1 MFDLEKAI
9 RQWRETLRRNES
21 LEEAFIVE
29 LESHLRDAVDR
40 SCREGGTVEE
50 AFRKAAAEIG
60 RAGDIGAEFY
70 KTYTPRLG
78 GRPPWQPGRS
88 LPALLGNSFK
98 IAFRKA
104 RKYKAYSL
112 INIAGLAI
120 GLACCI
126 LIVAYILT
134 ELSYDG
140 YHQNA
145 PRIFRLGVKAELA
158 GTSITAAVSN
168 TPAAPTLTAEY
179 PEVVSAVRFRPTSPR
194 TVVRYGDRQ
203 DYEGGIFY
211 ADNAV
216 FDVFTFPMIKGD
228 PKTAL
233 KAPGSL
239 VVTESIA
246 VKYFGDEDPLGKTLR
261 LNNQSDLAV
270 TGVIADVPKNSH
282 FTFNMLLSFE
292 TLYAENRKAQERWL
306 GFPNYTYLLLGEGVR
321 REDLEAKLPAF
332 VQAHMAE
339 DLKAVHGSLSYLLQ
353 PLTRIHL
360 HSRLDRDIAAQGG
373 ILHVYIFAAVA
384 LFILLLAC
392 INFVNLSTARAS
404 TQAREIGVRKAC
416 GATRQDLVRQFLAE
430 TLAHGILALV
440 IALGLAELALS
451 YFGSVAGIDL
461 RSGAARLQWLV
472 PGFFGLLVFVGVAA
486 GGYPAFLLSAYRPAA
501 VLRGG
506 APAGASG
513 SRLRDA
519 LAIFQFAVSISLII
533 GTGIIMAQLRFMKTR
548 DPGFHKEGLAVVRV
562 MPQRLRQNLTL
573 IKARLGQVPGVLGV
587 AATSSAP
594 GLDPDIG
601 QFVPEGAP
609 EDQAQTM
616 DILNVNGDFLPTM
629 GIGLVAGRNFS
640 PDPEADDP
648 AAVLINR
655 TAARRFGWD
664 EAVGKTLRTYS
675 NAARRSETRTVIG
688 VVEDFH
694 LASYYRPIAPLCI
707 GHSPAAFGGLI
718 IRIDP
723 RNVRETIATLN
734 AIWKDIDPDRPFDHF
749 FVDDQF
755 DGQYRSE
762 ESLRGIMGSFALV
775 SIVIACLGL
784 FGMTSFALERRTK
797 EIGVRKVLGASAP
810 EIAVMLAKESAKRVL
825 LANVVAWPATYLV
838 MTGWLRRFA
847 YRDGI
852 GIGVFVLATAL
863 ALLVAMATVGW
874 QAIRAANAD
883 PVRSLRY
890 E

>member
-9 RQWRETLRRNES
+9 RGWRETLRRNES

-40 SCREGGTVEE
+40 SCREGTSVEK
-50 AFRKAAAEIG
+50 AFHEAAAEIG
-60 RAGDIGAEFY
+60 QAADIGGEFY

-78 GRPPWQPGRS
+78 GRPPWKPGRS
-88 LPALLGNSFK
+88 LPALLGNSFR
-98 IAFRKA
+98 IVLRKA
-104 RKYKAYSL
+104 RKNKAYSS

-134 ELSYDG
+134 ELSFDG
-140 YHQNA
+140 YHTNA
-145 PRIFRLGVKAELA
+145 TRIVRLGVKAELP

-168 TPAAPTLTAEY
+168 TPAAPALVEEY
-179 PEVVSAVRFRPTSPR
+179 SEVLGAVRFRPTSPR

-211 ADNAV
+211 ADNSI

-246 VKYFGDEDPLGKTLR
+246 AKYFGDEDPLGKTLR
-261 LNNQSDLAV
+261 LNNLEDHAV

-282 FTFNMLLSFE
+282 FTFNILLSFE
-292 TLYAENRKAQERWL
+292 TLYAKNRRAQERWL
-306 GFPNYTYLLLGEGVR
+306 GFPNYTYLLLGEGVQP
-321 REDLEAKLPAF
+321 EALEAKLPAF

-339 DLKAVHGSLSYLLQ
+339 DLKAVHGTLSYFLQ

-360 HSRLDRDIAAQGG
+360 HSRLDHDIAAQGG

-416 GATRQDLVRQFLAE
+416 GASRQDLIRQFLAE
-430 TLAHGILALV
+430 TFAHGIVALA
-440 IALGLAELALS
+440 IALGLSELALS
-451 YFGSVAGIDL
+451 YFSAMAGIDL
-461 RSGAARLQWLV
+461 RIGAAQLQWLV
-472 PGFFGLLVFVGVAA
+472 PSAIGLLVFVGIAS
-486 GGYPAFLLSAYRPAA
+486 GSYPAFLLSAYRPAR
-501 VLRGG
+501 VLKGDST
-506 APAGASG
+506 AGASG

-519 LAIFQFAVSISLII
+519 LAVFQFMVSISLII
-533 GTGIIMAQLRFMKTR
+533 GTGIVIAQLRFMKTR
-548 DPGFHKEGLAVVRV
+548 DPGFRKEDVAIVRI
-562 MPQRLRQNLTL
+562 MPQRLRQNWPF
-573 IKARLGQVPGVLGV
+573 IKARLGQVPGIMGV
-587 AATSSAP
+587 AATSTAP

-601 QFVPEGAP
+601 QFVPEGFP
-609 EDQAQTM
+609 EDRAQTM
-616 DILNVNGDFLPTM
+616 DVMSVNGDFLPTM

-648 AAVLINR
+648 AEVLINR
-655 TAARRFGWD
+655 TAARKFGWD
-664 EAVGKTLRTYS
+664 EAVGKTIREYS
-675 NAARRSETRTVIG
+675 NADRRWETRTVIG

-707 GHSPAAFGGLI
+707 GHSPGSFGGLV

-723 RNVRETIATLN
+723 QSVPETLATLN
-734 AIWKDIDPDRPFDHF
+734 AIWKDIDPDRPFDYF
-749 FVDDQF
+749 FLDAQF

-762 ESLRGIMGSFALV
+762 EKLRGIMGSFALV

-784 FGMTSFALERRTK
+784 FGMTSFAVERRTK

-810 EIAVMLAKESAKRVL
+810 AIALMLAKESAKRVL
-825 LANVVAWPATYLV
+825 LANVVAWPVTYFV
-838 MTGWLRRFA
+838 MAGWLRRFA

-852 GIGVFVLATAL
+852 GIGLFVISTAL
-863 ALLVAMATVGW
+863 ALLIAMATVGW
-874 QAIRAANAD
+874 QAVRAATVD

>member
-40 SCREGGTVEE
+40 SCREGASVEQ

-60 RAGDIGAEFY
+60 QAGDIGEEFY
-70 KTYTPRLG
+70 KTYTPRPG
-78 GRPPWQPGRS
+78 GRPPWKPGRS
-88 LPALLGNSFK
+88 LPALLGSSFK
-98 IAFRKA
+98 IVLRKA
-104 RKYKAYSL
+104 RKHKAYSL
-112 INIAGLAI
+112 INIAGLAF

-140 YHQNA
+140 YHENA
-145 PRIFRLGVKAELA
+145 ARIVRLGVKAEFP

-168 TPAAPTLTAEY
+168 TPAAPALVAEY
-179 PEVVSAVRFRPTSPR
+179 PEVVRAVRFRPTSPR
-194 TVVRYGDRQ
+194 TVVRHGDRQ

-211 ADNAV
+211 ADGSI

-233 KAPGSL
+233 EAPGSL
-239 VVTESIA
+239 VISESIA

-261 LNNQSDLAV
+261 LNNQEDLAV

-292 TLYAENRKAQERWL
+292 TLYAQNRRAQERWL
-306 GFPNYTYLLLGEGVR
+306 GFPNYTYLLLDEGVR
-321 REDLEAKLPAF
+321 LENLEAKLPAF
-332 VQAHMAE
+332 VEAHMAE
-339 DLKAVHGSLSYLLQ
+339 DLKAVHGTLRYILQ
-353 PLTRIHL
+353 PLNRIHL

-373 ILHVYIFAAVA
+373 ILYVYFFAAVA
-384 LFILLLAC
+384 MFILLLAC

-416 GATRQDLVRQFLAE
+416 GASRQDLVRQFLAE
-430 TLAHGILALV
+430 TLAHGMLALV

-451 YFGSVAGIDL
+451 YFSSMAGIDL
-461 RSGAARLQWLV
+461 RIGAARLQWLV
-472 PGFFGLLVFVGVAA
+472 PSSIGLLVFVGVAA
-486 GGYPAFLLSAYRPAA
+486 GSYPAFLLSAYRPAK
-501 VLRGG
+501 VLRGDMT
-506 APAGASG
+506 AGASG

-519 LAIFQFAVSISLII
+519 LAVFQFTVSISLII
-533 GTGIIMAQLRFMKTR
+533 GTVIIMGQLRFMKTR
-548 DPGFHKEGLAVVRV
+548 HPGFRKENVAVVRV
-562 MPQRLRQNLTL
+562 MPQRLRQNLPL

-587 AATSSAP
+587 AATSTAP

-601 QFVPEGAP
+601 QFVPEGFP

-616 DILNVNGDFLPTM
+616 DVMSVNGDFLPTM

-640 PDPEADDP
+640 ADPEADDP

-655 TAARRFGWD
+655 TAARKFGWD
-664 EAVGKTLRTYS
+664 EAVGKTIRAYS
-675 NAARRSETRTVIG
+675 NAGRRWETQTVIG

-694 LASYYRPIAPLCI
+694 LASYYRSIAPLCI
-707 GHSPAAFGGLI
+707 GHSPGSFGGLV
-718 IRIDP
+718 IRLDP
-723 RNVRETIATLN
+723 QSVPETLATLN
-734 AIWKDIDPDRPFDHF
+734 AIWKDIDPDRPFDYF
-749 FVDDQF
+749 FIESQF

-762 ESLRGIMGSFALV
+762 ERLRGIMGSFALV

-810 EIAVMLAKESAKRVL
+810 EIVVMLAKESAKRVL
-825 LANVVAWPATYLV
+825 LANVVAWPVTYLV
-838 MTGWLRRFA
+838 MAGWLRRFA
-847 YRDGI
+847 YREGI
-852 GIGVFVLATAL
+852 GLGVFVLATAL
-863 ALLVAMATVGW
+863 AFLIAMATVGW
-874 QAIRAANAD
+874 QAVRAANAD

>member
-9 RQWRETLRRNES
+9 QEWRKALKRNES
-21 LEEAFIVE
+21 FEEAFIVE
-29 LESHLRDAVDR
+29 LESHLRDEVDR
-40 SCREGGTVEE
+40 SCREGASIEE
-50 AFRKAAAEIG
+50 SFRKAAGEIG
-60 RAGDIGAEFY
+60 QAGDIGAEFY
-70 KTYTPRLG
+70 KAYTPRRG
-78 GRPPWQPGRS
+78 GRPPWKPGRS

-98 IAFRKA
+98 IALRKA
-104 RKYKAYSL
+104 RKDKAYSL
-112 INIAGLAI
+112 INIAGLAF

-126 LIVAYILT
+126 LIVAYVLT

-145 PRIFRLGVKAELA
+145 ARIVRLGVKAEFP

-168 TPAAPTLTAEY
+168 TPAAPALAAEF

-194 TVVRYGDRQ
+194 TVVEYGDRQ

-216 FDVFTFPMIKGD
+216 FDVFTFAMIKGD

-233 KAPGSL
+233 EAPGSL
-239 VVTESIA
+239 VITESIA
-246 VKYFGDEDPLGKTLR
+246 AKYFGDEDPLGKTLR
-261 LNNQSDLAV
+261 LNNQADHAV

-292 TLYAENRKAQERWL
+292 TLYAENRRAQERWL

-332 VQAHMAE
+332 VEAHMAG
-339 DLKAVHGSLSYLLQ
+339 DLKAVHGTLRYLLQ

-373 ILHVYIFAAVA
+373 ILYVHIFAAVA
-384 LFILLLAC
+384 VFILILAC

-416 GATRQDLVRQFLAE
+416 GATRRDLARHFLAE
-430 TLAHGILALV
+430 AFAHGLVALV
-440 IALGLAELALS
+440 IALGLSELALS
-451 YFGSVAGIDL
+451 YFSSMAGIDL
-461 RSGAARLQWLV
+461 RIGAARLQWLI
-472 PGFFGLLVFVGVAA
+472 PSFIGLFVFVGVAA
-486 GGYPAFLLSAYRPAA
+486 GSYPAFQLSAYRPAT
-501 VLRGG
+501 VLKGDAAG
-506 APAGASG
+506 GASG
-513 SRLRDA
+513 SRLREA
-519 LAIFQFAVSISLII
+519 LAVFQFTISISLII
-533 GTGIIMAQLRFMKTR
+533 GTGIIMGQLRFMKTR
-548 DPGFHKEGLAVVRV
+548 DPGFRKEDVAVVRV
-562 MPQRLRQNLTL
+562 MPQRLRQSLSV

-587 AATSSAP
+587 AATSTAP
-594 GLDPDIG
+594 GLDPDVG
-601 QFVPEGAP
+601 QFVPEGSP
-609 EDQAQTM
+609 EDRAQTM
-616 DILNVNGDFLPTM
+616 DLMSVNGDFLPTM

-655 TAARRFGWD
+655 TAARKFGWD
-664 EAVGKTLRTYS
+664 EAVGKTIRAYS
-675 NAARRSETRTVIG
+675 NAARRWETRTVIG

-694 LASYYRPIAPLCI
+694 LTSYYRPIAPLCI
-707 GHSPAAFGGLI
+707 GHSPGGFGGLV

-723 RNVRETIATLN
+723 KSVPETLATLS

-749 FVDDQF
+749 FIEDQF

-762 ESLRGIMGSFALV
+762 ERLRGIMGSFALL
-775 SIVIACLGL
+775 SIIIACLGL
-784 FGMTSFALERRTK
+784 FGMTSFTLERRTK
-797 EIGVRKVLGASAP
+797 EIGIRKVLGASAL
-810 EIAVMLAKESAKRVL
+810 EIAAMLAKESAKRVL
-825 LANVVAWPATYLV
+825 LANVVAWPVTYLV
-838 MTGWLRRFA
+838 MAGWLRRFA

-852 GIGVFVLATAL
+852 GIGIFVLSTAL
-863 ALLVAMATVGW
+863 ALLIAMATVGW
-874 QAIRAANAD
+874 QAVRAANAD

>member
-21 LEEAFIVE
+21 LEETFIVE

-40 SCREGGTVEE
+40 SCREGLSIEE
-50 AFRKAAAEIG
+50 AFRQAAAEIG
-60 RAGDIGAEFY
+60 QAGDIGEEFY

-78 GRPPWQPGRS
+78 GRPPWKPGLS

-98 IAFRKA
+98 IVLRKA
-104 RKYKAYSL
+104 RKNKAYSI
-112 INIAGLAI
+112 INVAGLAI

-126 LIVAYILT
+126 LIVAFILT

-140 YHQNA
+140 YHKNA
-145 PRIFRLGVKAELA
+145 PRIVRLGVKAELP

-168 TPAAPTLTAEY
+168 TPAAPALVEEY
-179 PEVVSAVRFRPTSPR
+179 PEVLSAVRFRPTSPR

-211 ADNAV
+211 ADGSV
-216 FDVFTFPMIKGD
+216 FNVFTFPMIKGD
-228 PKTAL
+228 PRTAL

-239 VVTESIA
+239 VITESIA
-246 VKYFGDEDPLGKTLR
+246 AKYFGDENPLGKILR
-261 LNNQSDLAV
+261 LNNQEDHAV

-292 TLYAENRKAQERWL
+292 TLYAQNRRAQERWL

-321 REDLEAKLPAF
+321 PEALEAKLPAF

-339 DLKAVHGSLSYLLQ
+339 DLKAVHGKLGYFLQ

-360 HSRLDRDIAAQGG
+360 HSRLDHDIAAQGG

-384 LFILLLAC
+384 LFVLLLAC

-416 GATRQDLVRQFLAE
+416 GASRRDLVRQFLAE
-430 TLAHGILALV
+430 TFAHGMLALA
-440 IALGLAELALS
+440 IALGLSELALS
-451 YFGSVAGIDL
+451 YFSSMAGIDL
-461 RSGAARLQWLV
+461 RIGAARLQWLIPSFV
-472 PGFFGLLVFVGVAA
+472 GLLLFVGVAA
-486 GGYPAFLLSAYRPAA
+486 GSYPAFLLSAYRPAR
-501 VLRGG
+501 VLKGD
-506 APAGASG
+506 ATAGASG

-519 LAIFQFAVSISLII
+519 LAVFQFTVSISLII
-533 GTGIIMAQLRFMKTR
+533 GTGIIMSQLRFMKTR
-548 DPGFHKEGLAVVRV
+548 DPGFRKEDVAVVRV
-562 MPQRLRQNLTL
+562 MPQRLRQNLAL

-587 AATSSAP
+587 AATSTAP

-601 QFVPEGAP
+601 QFVPEGSP
-609 EDQAQTM
+609 EGQAQTM
-616 DILNVNGDFLPTM
+616 DVMSVNGDFLPTM

-655 TAARRFGWD
+655 TAARKFGWD
-664 EAVGKTLRTYS
+664 EAVGKTIREYS
-675 NAARRSETRTVIG
+675 NATRQWETLTIIG

-707 GHSPAAFGGLI
+707 GHSPESFGGLV

-723 RNVRETIATLN
+723 KRIPETLATLN
-734 AIWKDIDPDRPFDHF
+734 AIWTDIDSDRPFDYF
-749 FVDDQF
+749 FIGPQF

-762 ESLRGIMGSFALV
+762 ERLRGIMGSFALV
-775 SIVIACLGL
+775 SVVIACLGL
-784 FGMTSFALERRTK
+784 FGMTSFALERRAK

-838 MTGWLRRFA
+838 MAGWLRRFA

-874 QAIRAANAD
+874 QAVRAANAD